1 MKHTESTDNAVFWAA
16 PVLLGLLMTFGGLLA
31 GACLLSAGTIG
42 LQMKPLAVCLPF
54 AAGTMLT
61 AGWSARRAPAN
72 RFVLG
77 FLTGLSLLGCLFLL
91 SLTLR
96 DAAVQAAAAGMISG
110 TAIASALTGAIL
122 GAAAK
127 TKKTAQITA
136 SNILT

>member
-31 GACLLSAGTIG
+31 GACLLSAVTIG

-96 DAAVQAAAAGMISG
+96 DAAVQAAAAGILSG

-127 TKKTAQITA
+127 TKKRRR
-136 SNILT
+136 

>member
-96 DAAVQAAAAGMISG
+96 DAAVQAEAAGMISG

-127 TKKTAQITA
+127 TKKRRR
-136 SNILT
+136 

>member
-96 DAAVQAAAAGMISG
+96 DAAVQAAAAGILSG

-122 GAAAK
+122 GVAAK
-127 TKKTAQITA
+127 TKKRRR
-136 SNILT
+136 

>member
-77 FLTGLSLLGCLFLL
+77 FLTGLALLGCLFLL

-96 DAAVQAAAAGMISG
+96 DAAVQAAAAGILSG

-127 TKKTAQITA
+127 TKKRRR
-136 SNILT
+136 

>member
-1 MKHTESTDNAVFWAA
+1 MVRDHAGTTRLSSMNSAGFTT
-16 PVLLGLLMTFGGLLA
+16 PSLLYVMLRDMVQ

-42 LQMKPLAVCLPF
+42 LQMRPLAVCLPV

-96 DAAVQAAAAGMISG
+96 DAAVQAAAAGIISG

-127 TKKTAQITA
+127 TKKRRR
-136 SNILT
+136 

>member
-72 RFVLG
+72 LFVLG

-96 DAAVQAAAAGMISG
+96 DAAVQAAAAGILSG

-127 TKKTAQITA
+127 TKKRRR
-136 SNILT
+136 

>member
-16 PVLLGLLMTFGGLLA
+16 PVLLGLLMTFGGLLS

-96 DAAVQAAAAGMISG
+96 DAAVQAAAAGILSG

-127 TKKTAQITA
+127 SKKRRR
-136 SNILT
+136 

>member
-96 DAAVQAAAAGMISG
+96 DAAVQAAAAGILSG

-127 TKKTAQITA
+127 MKKRRR
-136 SNILT
+136 

>member
-16 PVLLGLLMTFGGLLA
+16 PVLLGLLMTFGGLLV

-42 LQMKPLAVCLPF
+42 LQMRPLAVCLPF

-61 AGWSARRAPAN
+61 AGWSARRAPAH

-96 DAAVQAAAAGMISG
+96 DAAVQAAAAGIISG

-127 TKKTAQITA
+127 TKKRRR
-136 SNILT
+136 

>member
-42 LQMKPLAVCLPF
+42 LQMNPLAVCLPF

-96 DAAVQAAAAGMISG
+96 DAAVQAAAAGILSG

-127 TKKTAQITA
+127 TKKRRR
-136 SNILT
+136 

>member
-16 PVLLGLLMTFGGLLA
+16 PVLLGLLMTFGGLLS

-122 GAAAK
+122 GVAAK
-127 TKKTAQITA
+127 TKKRRR
-136 SNILT
+136 

>member
-16 PVLLGLLMTFGGLLA
+16 PVLLGLLMTFGGLMA

-96 DAAVQAAAAGMISG
+96 DAAVQAAAAGILSG

-127 TKKTAQITA
+127 TKKRRR
-136 SNILT
+136 

>member
-42 LQMKPLAVCLPF
+42 LQMRPLAVCLPF

-72 RFVLG
+72 RFVMG

-96 DAAVQAAAAGMISG
+96 DAAVQAAAAGIISG

-127 TKKTAQITA
+127 TKKRRR
-136 SNILT
+136 

>member
-16 PVLLGLLMTFGGLLA
+16 PVLFGLLMTFGGLLA

-96 DAAVQAAAAGMISG
+96 DAAVQAAAAGILSG

-127 TKKTAQITA
+127 TKKRRR
-136 SNILT
+136 

>member
-42 LQMKPLAVCLPF
+42 LQMRPLAVCLPF

-96 DAAVQAAAAGMISG
+96 DAAVQAAAAGIIFG

-127 TKKTAQITA
+127 TKKRRR
-136 SNILT
+136 

>member
-96 DAAVQAAAAGMISG
+96 DAAVQAAAAGILSG

-122 GAAAK
+122 GAAKK
-127 TKKTAQITA
+127 TKKRRR
-136 SNILT
+136 

>member
-42 LQMKPLAVCLPF
+42 LQMRPLAVCLPF

-127 TKKTAQITA
+127 TKKRRR
-136 SNILT
+136 

>member
-16 PVLLGLLMTFGGLLA
+16 PVLLGLLMTFGG
-31 GACLLSAGTIG
+31 LLSAGTIG

-96 DAAVQAAAAGMISG
+96 DAAVQAAAAGILSG

-127 TKKTAQITA
+127 TKKRRR
-136 SNILT
+136 

>member
-1 MKHTESTDNAVFWAA
+1 MKHTESTDNVVFWAA

-96 DAAVQAAAAGMISG
+96 NAAVQAAAAGILSG

-127 TKKTAQITA
+127 TKKRRR
-136 SNILT
+136 

>member
-61 AGWSARRAPAN
+61 ASWSARRAPAN

-96 DAAVQAAAAGMISG
+96 DAAVQAAAAGILSG

-127 TKKTAQITA
+127 TKKRRR
-136 SNILT
+136 

>member
-31 GACLLSAGTIG
+31 GACLLSAGTLG

-96 DAAVQAAAAGMISG
+96 DAAVQAAAAGILSG

-127 TKKTAQITA
+127 TKKRRR
-136 SNILT
+136 

>member
-72 RFVLG
+72 RFALG

-96 DAAVQAAAAGMISG
+96 DAAVQAAAAGILSG

-127 TKKTAQITA
+127 TKKRRR
-136 SNILT
+136 

>member
-42 LQMKPLAVCLPF
+42 LQMRPLAVCLPF

-96 DAAVQAAAAGMISG
+96 DAAVQAAAAGIISG
-110 TAIASALTGAIL
+110 TAIASALTGSIL

-127 TKKTAQITA
+127 TKKRRR
-136 SNILT
+136 

>member
-96 DAAVQAAAAGMISG
+96 DAAVQAAAAGILSG

-122 GAAAK
+122 G
-127 TKKTAQITA
+127 TEKKKKKRRR
-136 SNILT
+136 

>member
-96 DAAVQAAAAGMISG
+96 DAVVQAAAAGILSG

-127 TKKTAQITA
+127 TKKRRR
-136 SNILT
+136 

>member
-77 FLTGLSLLGCLFLL
+77 FLTGLSLVVCLFLL

-127 TKKTAQITA
+127 TKKRRR
-136 SNILT
+136 

>member
-1 MKHTESTDNAVFWAA
+1 MKHTESTDNAIFWAA

-96 DAAVQAAAAGMISG
+96 DAAVQAAAAGILSG

-127 TKKTAQITA
+127 TKKRRR
-136 SNILT
+136 

>member
-96 DAAVQAAAAGMISG
+96 DAAVQAAAAGIISG

-127 TKKTAQITA
+127 TKKRRR
-136 SNILT
+136 

>member
-42 LQMKPLAVCLPF
+42 LQMRPLAVCLPF

-72 RFVLG
+72 RFVMG

-127 TKKTAQITA
+127 TKKRRR
-136 SNILT
+136 

>member
-31 GACLLSAGTIG
+31 GACRLSAGTIG

-96 DAAVQAAAAGMISG
+96 DAAVQAAAAGILSG

-127 TKKTAQITA
+127 TKKRRR
-136 SNILT
+136 

>member
-61 AGWSARRAPAN
+61 AG
-72 RFVLG
+72 
-77 FLTGLSLLGCLFLL
+77 LSLLGCLFLL

-96 DAAVQAAAAGMISG
+96 DAAVQAAAAGILSG

-127 TKKTAQITA
+127 TKKRRR
-136 SNILT
+136 

>member
-31 GACLLSAGTIG
+31 GACLLSAETIG

-96 DAAVQAAAAGMISG
+96 DAAVQAAAAGILSG

-127 TKKTAQITA
+127 TKKRRR
-136 SNILT
+136 

>member
-72 RFVLG
+72 RFALG

-96 DAAVQAAAAGMISG
+96 DAAAQAAAAGILSG

-127 TKKTAQITA
+127 TKKRRR
-136 SNILT
+136 

>member
-42 LQMKPLAVCLPF
+42 LQMRPLAVCLPF

-96 DAAVQAAAAGMISG
+96 DAAVQAAAAGIISG

-127 TKKTAQITA
+127 TKKRRR
-136 SNILT
+136 

>member
-1 MKHTESTDNAVFWAA
+1 MKHTESTDNAVFWAT

-54 AAGTMLT
+54 AAGTILT

-96 DAAVQAAAAGMISG
+96 DAAVQAAAAGIISG

-127 TKKTAQITA
+127 TKKRRR
-136 SNILT
+136 

>member
-42 LQMKPLAVCLPF
+42 LQMRPLAVCLPV

-96 DAAVQAAAAGMISG
+96 DAAVQAAAAGIISG

-127 TKKTAQITA
+127 TKKRRR
-136 SNILT
+136 

>member
-42 LQMKPLAVCLPF
+42 LQMRPLAVCLPF

-72 RFVLG
+72 RVVLG

-96 DAAVQAAAAGMISG
+96 DAAVQAAAAGIISG

-127 TKKTAQITA
+127 TKKRRR
-136 SNILT
+136 

>member
-77 FLTGLSLLGCLFLL
+77 FLTGLSLLGCLYLL

-96 DAAVQAAAAGMISG
+96 DAAVQAVAAGILSG

-127 TKKTAQITA
+127 TKKRRR
-136 SNILT
+136 

>member
-31 GACLLSAGTIG
+31 GACLLSTGTIG

-96 DAAVQAAAAGMISG
+96 DAAVQAAAAGILSG

-127 TKKTAQITA
+127 TKKRRR
-136 SNILT
+136 